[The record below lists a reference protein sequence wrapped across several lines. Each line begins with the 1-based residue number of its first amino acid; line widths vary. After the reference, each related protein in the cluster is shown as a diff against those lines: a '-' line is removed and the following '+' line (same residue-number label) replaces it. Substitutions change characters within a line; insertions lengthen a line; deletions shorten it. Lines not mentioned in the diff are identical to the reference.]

1 MGRDLRVLPLSPDD
15 VGVAGR
21 VVARAFETDDLNLRQ
36 YPEADT
42 RARCAPMLF
51 EALVRYDQ
59 LFGQVD
65 HLDGFV
71 AVASWIPP
79 GEDETPERF
88 AQAGFG
94 DLPEDVDME
103 FIDKVFGF
111 VGPAI
116 AEVQQEPHWHL
127 RLLAVEPSRQGEGL
141 GETLLRRG
149 LERAA
154 STEHPVVLETFS
166 QRALRF
172 YLRNGFE
179 TIVDAV
185 EPTSGLRFW
194 ALRHG
199 A

>member
-1 MGRDLRVLPLSPDD
+1 MDVTVLSLGEDD

-36 YPEADT
+36 YPDTAT

-65 HLDGFV
+65 YLEGFA
-71 AVASWIPP
+71 AVASWLRP
-79 GEDETPERF
+79 GDVETPEKL
-88 AQAGFG
+88 AQAGFD

-103 FIDKVFGF
+103 FIEKVFGF

-116 AEVQQEPHWHL
+116 AEVQSDPHWHL
-127 RLLAVEPSRQGEGL
+127 RLLAVEPELQGGGRGAALMRHGL
-141 GETLLRRG
+141 D
-149 LERAA
+149 RAA
-154 STEHPVVLETFS
+154 GTGHPVVLETFS
-166 QRALRF
+166 PRATAF
-172 YLRNGFE
+172 YSRCGFE

-194 ALRHG
+194 ALRYG
-199 A
+199 VE

>member
-1 MGRDLRVLPLSPDD
+1 MESWRVLSLGADD
-15 VGVAGR
+15 VAVAGS

-36 YPEADT
+36 YPDADA

-65 HLDGFV
+65 YLDGFV
-71 AVASWIPP
+71 AVASWMRP
-79 GEDETPERF
+79 GEGETPERL
-88 AQAGFG
+88 AQAGFD
-94 DLPEDVDME
+94 DLPEDVDMG
-103 FIDKVFGF
+103 FIENVFGF

-116 AEVQQEPHWHL
+116 AEVQPEPHWHL
-127 RLLAVEPSRQGEGL
+127 RLLAVEPLHQGRGL
-141 GETLLRRG
+141 GEVLMRHG

-154 STEHPVVLETFS
+154 STGDPVVLETFS
-166 QRALRF
+166 PRAMGF

-179 TIVDAV
+179 TIVDAI

-199 A
+199 G